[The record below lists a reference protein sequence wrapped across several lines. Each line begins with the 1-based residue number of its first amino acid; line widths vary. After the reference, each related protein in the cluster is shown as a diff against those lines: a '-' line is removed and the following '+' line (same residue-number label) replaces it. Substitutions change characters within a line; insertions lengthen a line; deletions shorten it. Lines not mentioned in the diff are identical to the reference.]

1 MSPKEQYNLIIAEKV
16 IVNLKKRNMEGYYCK
31 NKKEAL
37 EKIIELTP
45 KGSKISWGGSESLF
59 EIGLI
64 DFFSDNKE
72 YTVYDR
78 YKLKTREEIEE
89 TFIKSFNC
97 DYYFASSNAVTMDG
111 KLINIDGTGN
121 RVAAMIYGPKN
132 VILIV
137 GINKIE
143 KDEQSAITRARNNA
157 SVLNAIRLNADVPCT
172 KAGSCVDCTNDS
184 CICCH
189 IVVTRMSRIKNRI
202 KVIIVGEELGF

>member
-1 MSPKEQYNLIIAEKV
+1 MSPKEQYNSIIAEKV

-37 EKIIELTP
+37 EKVIELTP

-143 KDEQSAITRARNNA
+143 KDEQSAMTRARNNA

-172 KAGSCVDCTNDS
+172 KSGSCVDCTNDS